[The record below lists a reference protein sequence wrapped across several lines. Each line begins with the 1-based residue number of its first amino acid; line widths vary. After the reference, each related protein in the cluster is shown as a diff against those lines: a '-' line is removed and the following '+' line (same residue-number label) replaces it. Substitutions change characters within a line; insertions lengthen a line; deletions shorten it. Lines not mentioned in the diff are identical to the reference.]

1 MSWLTLLAVCLSA
14 APSLVINGDLEAVEN
29 GYPKGW
35 SKAWARAGE
44 SAVRTEMVDGGAV
57 GPHCLHVVHTGQQDW
72 SLAAPL
78 TITHAKPGEVLA
90 LSVRIKL
97 LGSGHVVLCG
107 TFLPE
112 QGADGAIWS
121 ASPRQVSRPQNEWQE
136 VTTRCLVPVGLPRLM
151 CRVIGS
157 GPVDFLVDG
166 FVVQSLG
173 DLASLRGA
181 YHGPASL
188 AWSSSALG
196 VTVRPDGLSFEVADR
211 RTGRTWR
218 LAGPASFV
226 AKSVKV
232 DGDTATVDGE
242 DLLSGSRAVVSVR
255 PVSTAAGR

>member
-1 MSWLTLLAVCLSA
+1 MPWLTLLAVCLSA
-14 APSLVINGDLEAVEN
+14 GPSLVINGDMEAVEN

-35 SKAWARAGE
+35 TKAWARAGE
-44 SAVRTEMVDGGAV
+44 AAIRTEVTDGGAV
-57 GPHCLHVVHTGQQDW
+57 GPRCLHVVHTGDQDW

-78 TITHAKPGEVLA
+78 TITRAKPGEVLA
-90 LSVRIKL
+90 LSVRIRL
-97 LGSGHVVLCG
+97 LGTGHVVLCS

-121 ASPRQVSRPQNEWQE
+121 ASPRQVSRPQNEWLE
-136 VTTRCLVPVGLPRLM
+136 VTTRCLVPEGLPRVM
-151 CRVIGS
+151 CRVIGH

-188 AWSSSALG
+188 SWSSDALG
-196 VTVRPDGLSFEVADR
+196 VTVRPDGLGLQVADR

-232 DGDTATVDGE
+232 DGDMATVDGE
-242 DLLSGSRAVVSVR
+242 DLLSGSRALVSVR
-255 PVSTAAGR
+255 AISSSAGR